1 MEQSNYKQ
9 IYNSG
14 IDVWYYLR
22 EQIVLSN
29 GRKTKKADS
38 DKQDKIQEWDMTF
51 DEQPWLQLMY
61 CAPVSGCE
69 VGCLFWNEGKST
81 E

>member
-1 MEQSNYKQ
+1 
-9 IYNSG
+9 
-14 IDVWYYLR
+14 
-22 EQIVLSN
+22 
-29 GRKTKKADS
+29 
-38 DKQDKIQEWDMTF
+38 MTF

>member
-1 MEQSNYKQ
+1 
-9 IYNSG
+9 
-14 IDVWYYLR
+14 
-22 EQIVLSN
+22 
-29 GRKTKKADS
+29 
-38 DKQDKIQEWDMTF
+38 MTF

-61 CAPVSGCE
+61 CALVSDCE